1 MLLPVLGSLLMVD
14 TLVLDSVEVDVYEE
28 SSIQYYP
35 SARQQSITVPN
46 LVLDR
51 VHYAHPFLEFFE
63 YVLAPRCLR
72 AFAAE
77 CWTRDHIP
85 AITRFLRCG
94 ASSNLLSV
102 SIDLDPPRRYG
113 DDASDIEGTIHSPV
127 AVYDPSL
134 IVMPCRRRR
143 DGRLHRRILTLH
155 PAPMRTNRLQMPR
168 LRDRSHAPVI
178 VAEYPHFPTHHAP
191 RLRDP
196 DLDVFWRV
204 LAAALCRSARF
215 R

>member
-1 MLLPVLGSLLMVD
+1 MALGGATRSRAPPTRLPWLCLDKCKGVGMLLPVLGSLLVVD
-14 TLVLDSVEVDVYEE
+14 TLVLDSAEVDVYEE

-35 SARQQSITVPN
+35 SARQQSIMLPN

-63 YVLAPRCLR
+63 YVLAPQCLR

-113 DDASDIEGTIHSPV
+113 DDASGIEGTV
-127 AVYDPSL
+127 
-134 IVMPCRRRR
+134 
-143 DGRLHRRILTLH
+143 
-155 PAPMRTNRLQMPR
+155 
-168 LRDRSHAPVI
+168 
-178 VAEYPHFPTHHAP
+178 
-191 RLRDP
+191 
-196 DLDVFWRV
+196 
-204 LAAALCRSARF
+204 
-215 R
+215 